1 MQPPVK
7 DQSDIGQDEPVI
19 DASST
24 DENPDR
30 TEQQWKDEADINY
43 MLSRF
48 GITQPRGAPIYGE
61 WNDSI
66 DLQTALEATR
76 MANEA
81 YKDLPKELRDK
92 FTNMQDLL
100 TAVETGELTVKDE
113 PETPAPQTPGAA
125 VS

>member
-24 DENPDR
+24 EENPDR

-48 GITQPRGAPIYGE
+48 NITQPRGAPIYGE

-66 DLQTALEATR
+66 DLQTALDATR

-81 YKDLPKELRDK
+81 YNDLPKELRDK
-92 FTNMQDLL
+92 FGNMQDLL
-100 TAVETGELTVKDE
+100 AAVETGQLTVTDE
-113 PETPAPQTPGAA
+113 PAKQADNPPPVPPA
-125 VS
+125 